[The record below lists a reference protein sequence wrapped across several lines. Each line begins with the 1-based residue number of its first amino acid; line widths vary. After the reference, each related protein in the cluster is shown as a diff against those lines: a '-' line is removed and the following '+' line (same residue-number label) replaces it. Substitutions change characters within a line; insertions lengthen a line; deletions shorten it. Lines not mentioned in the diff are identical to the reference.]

1 MIKLRLLQDFTTCLC
16 FFRMLPCKSHK
27 ATHQPQK
34 DFFPLLRLSDAPGRL
49 KPFDSHYTAS
59 EMLLQPPSPV
69 PSPPE
74 EEQPSSR
81 VAALPVPAA
90 APLTPLS
97 EAPGENTRAENP
109 TVRHSA
115 LILIVK
121 NSLMRA
127 DWYYIAALIK
137 EGYGTA
143 F

>member
-1 MIKLRLLQDFTTCLC
+1 MIKLRLLQDFSMCLC
-16 FFRMLPCKSHK
+16 FFMALPRKSHK

-34 DFFPLLRLSDAPGRL
+34 DLFPLGRLSHVSGGL
-49 KPFDSHYTAS
+49 KPFNSHHAAS
-59 EMLLQPPSPV
+59 KMLLQLLSPMQ
-69 PSPPE
+69 SPPE

-81 VAALPVPAA
+81 AAAAPVPAA